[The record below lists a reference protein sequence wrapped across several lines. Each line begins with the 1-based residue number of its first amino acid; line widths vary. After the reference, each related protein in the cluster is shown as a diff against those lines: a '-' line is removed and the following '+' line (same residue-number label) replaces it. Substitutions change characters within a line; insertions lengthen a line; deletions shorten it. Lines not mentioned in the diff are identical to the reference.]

1 MIRNDYA
8 VAGSAGEKGGAG
20 EAGFLVFGAVWFAVN
35 LFGDGSGLYFFLAA
49 LIGRAAGYARQE
61 EYVKRKKD

>member
-8 VAGSAGEKGGAG
+8 VTGSAGKKGGTG
-20 EAGFLVFGAVWFAVN
+20 EPGFLVFGAVLFAVS

-49 LIGRAAGYARQE
+49 LIGRATGYARQE
-61 EYVKRKKD
+61 EDVKRKKQ